1 MKTKITT
8 CIALFSALISF
19 AQNGEYDLLREH
31 TQTKI
36 LYNQVF
42 EISKITTQERKEVST
57 QYFKQVY
64 HEIQRADFLNRLPE
78 YQTLKKQ
85 ADEANFS
92 SEIPLA
98 LLISEFETLN
108 PEAIAQGAI
117 TKNNSKYIVTNPH
130 FKLFQNHQTTL
141 MAPLVGKTKFSS
153 ISLVLK
159 EKNIYNTTSKSIAY
173 IHYKTSNQKQ
183 WSVLIPNQAFAL
195 QLNPSDANQIHFRV
209 TFTNGDSKTITSTIQ
224 LENQSKNS
232 FRATSAIQATAI
244 TSTIPYQGFGENQAY
259 FGQGEY
265 EIFLDNVD
273 QVLDKPL
280 FVVDGFDPG
289 DTRNTTAIYSL
300 LNFGNT
306 GENLAD
312 LVRNEGFDIVV
323 VNFPIYSPQ
332 NGVTIDGGADFI
344 QRNAFVLVE
353 IINQINAIKT
363 GSQPNVVIGPSMGGL
378 ISRYAL
384 RYMEQ
389 NNLVH
394 DTRLYISFDS
404 PHLGANVPIGF
415 QHLFN
420 YLAFGPVGDVT
431 LQEVVNGLLRSPAA
445 KQMLVDHLDGHLQ
458 SGSATEFNN
467 ALQLP
472 VGAPN
477 FRNAFQN
484 ELNTMGFPTQ
494 TRNVSISNGSGNG
507 TTTGTPGMFVLNDFI
522 INASA
527 TERARIDLRFTPPAG
542 VSNQLVSRFRAQTLL
557 FSTWITLLTSQAN
570 AASPAT
576 SSGFDSAPG
585 GTFSFGD
592 FAGGPDADPLIED
605 FIANLEIDR
614 FCFIPT
620 LSSLSIS
627 DPNWYSIVPGASAT
641 PFAAIYVPTVNEDH
655 ITLTQGNVTFALN
668 EILNE
673 PLAIE
678 QPNWNDNLVVKN
690 PIKNTIEIYSSNL
703 LSNATL
709 SIFDA
714 SGKRIFSQ
722 NNISFE
728 GNYQL
733 DIHLS
738 NGFYL
743 IKIETAERSFVQ
755 KLIKN

>member
-1 MKTKITT
+1 MKTKIT

-42 EISKITTQERKEVST
+42 EISKITTQERKKVST

-64 HEIQRADFLNRLPE
+64 HEIQRADFLKRLPE

-85 ADEANFS
+85 ADEAYLS
-92 SEIPLA
+92 TEIPLA

-108 PEAIAQGAI
+108 PEAITQGAI
-117 TKNNSKYIVTNPH
+117 VKNNSKYSVINPQ

-141 MAPLVGKTKFSS
+141 MAPLVSKTKFSN
-153 ISLVLK
+153 ISLILK
-159 EKNIYNTTSKSIAY
+159 EKNIYNTTSKSIAS
-173 IHYKTSNQKQ
+173 IHYKTGNQNQ
-183 WSVLIPNQAFAL
+183 WNVLIPNQPFAM
-195 QLNPSDANQIHFRV
+195 QLNSTDENQIHFRV
-209 TFTNGDSKTITSTIQ
+209 TFTNGDSKTIVSSIQ
-224 LENQSKNS
+224 LENQPKNS
-232 FRATSAIQATAI
+232 FRETHAIQATTI

-332 NGVTIDGGADFI
+332 TGITIDGGADFI

-353 IINQINAIKT
+353 IINQINSLKV

-420 YLAFGPVGDVT
+420 YLAFGPVGDVA

-458 SGSATEFNN
+458 SGSTTEFNN
-467 ALQLP
+467 AIQLP
-472 VGAPN
+472 TGAPN

-570 AASPAT
+570 SASPAT

-627 DPNWYSIVPGASAT
+627 NPNWYSSVPGASAT

-655 ITLTQGNVTFALN
+655 VTLTQGNVTFALN

-673 PLAIE
+673 PLTLE
-678 QPNWNDNLVVKN
+678 EPNWNENIVIKN
-690 PIKNTIEIYSSNL
+690 PIKNTIEMYSSSL
-703 LSNATL
+703 LSNATV

-714 SGKRIFSQ
+714 SGKIIYTQ
-722 NNISFE
+722 KNISFE
-728 GNYQL
+728 GNHQL
-733 DIHLS
+733 DINLS

-743 IKIETAERSFVQ
+743 IKIESAQRSFVQ